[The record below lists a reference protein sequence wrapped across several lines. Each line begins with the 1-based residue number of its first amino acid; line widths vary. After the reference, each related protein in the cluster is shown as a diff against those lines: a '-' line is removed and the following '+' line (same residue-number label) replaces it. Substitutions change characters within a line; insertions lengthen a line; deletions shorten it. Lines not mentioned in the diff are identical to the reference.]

1 MTEQGALWCWGD
13 DEAPRRMDLPAAVVA
28 WNRVYVILEDNTLW
42 TRRDASAFNQN
53 IVLAERSG
61 WTQVAVP
68 TEETLTSVN
77 TNGCVAVSPSGS
89 VYCLGNVDV
98 GYVQINEEDE
108 RFRPT
113 TLLDGQF
120 QDRTNGGT
128 VRFGLTQQGRLVGS
142 NGYSMDGVQSAAG
155 NGKLLCLIDEEGK
168 LKCSGYLHGLN
179 AANLGCDPYFVSG
192 W

>member
-1 MTEQGALWCWGD
+1 MVEDTASCGSTERVRSGAGVMMK
-13 DEAPRRMDLPAAVVA
+13 RRAAWTCRLPLELGAE
-28 WNRVYVILEDNTLW
+28 VYVILEDNTLW
-42 TRRDASAFNQN
+42 ALRDMSAFTQDNS
-53 IVLAERSG
+53 VLTERSD
-61 WTQVAVP
+61 TQAAVP

-89 VYCLGNVDV
+89 VYCFDEQSMS

-155 NGKLLCLIDEEGK
+155 NGKLLRQSTK
-168 LKCSGYLHGLN
+168 R
-179 AANLGCDPYFVSG
+179 VSSSVRG
-192 W
+192 TCMV